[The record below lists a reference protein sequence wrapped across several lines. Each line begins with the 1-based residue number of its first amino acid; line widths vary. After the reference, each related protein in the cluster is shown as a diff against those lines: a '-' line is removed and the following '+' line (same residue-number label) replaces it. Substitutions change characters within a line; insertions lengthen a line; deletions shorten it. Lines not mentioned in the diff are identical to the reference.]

1 MTIAFW
7 CVLAAGDPVRPGHA
21 SGALAHLLC
30 HYKKYRLRTVLRGR
44 GLAVVSRLGLF
55 QRPASVLSR

>member
-7 CVLAAGDPVRPGHA
+7 CVLAAGDPVRPGNT
-21 SGALAHLLC
+21 SGALDLLC
-30 HYKKYRLRTVLRGR
+30 HYKKYRLRAVLRGR
-44 GLAVVSRLGLF
+44 GLAVVSRLGFF